1 MRFQVNCPSSSRHIL
16 YLKNKF
22 YNFKNWERE
31 RYIKFWSN
39 PLNFINKIFL
49 LLDYSIFFLVKERRK
64 VMSLDIFQRIDFTI
78 LCVVKG
84 VFFYF
89 FFYSWQRFL
98 LIPPGPEELEPVV
111 PLIKSSTTATSC
123 LQIGFFRNKNKSS
136 TRLVACRISRCIMH
150 PAEGAQVTR
159 LPL

>member
-1 MRFQVNCPSSSRHIL
+1 MKEDVVTNFECRSYQLKIHMRFQVNCPSSSRHIL

-49 LLDYSIFFLVKERRK
+49 LLDYSIFFLVKERK

-89 FFYSWQRFL
+89 FLFMTAVFVNTTGARRTGARCSFNK
-98 LIPPGPEELEPVV
+98 IKHDSHVV
-111 PLIKSSTTATSC
+111 FA
-123 LQIGFFRNKNKSS
+123 N
-136 TRLVACRISRCIMH
+136 RIF
-150 PAEGAQVTR
+150 QK
-159 LPL
+159 